1 MVPIQIL
8 KNAQKFY
15 QSLKKE
21 TKELKEQIE
30 ELKLKEQIEELK
42 LNEQENHNESESTKR
57 PSFNPL
63 VGGGIAAVAAQAAT
77 KRNQSLQIVEAKRNE
92 KEKEVL
98 STMTVRQAVMKNE
111 WLR

>member
-1 MVPIQIL
+1 LVPIQIL

-21 TKELKEQIE
+21 TKELKEQ
-30 ELKLKEQIEELK
+30 QIEELK

>member
-21 TKELKEQIE
+21 TKELK
-30 ELKLKEQIEELK
+30 KQIEELK

-92 KEKEVL
+92 NEKEVL
-98 STMTVRQAVMKNE
+98 TTMTVRQAVMKNE

>member
-21 TKELKEQIE
+21 RKELNE
-30 ELKLKEQIEELK
+30 EIVVLKLKEQIEELK

-63 VGGGIAAVAAQAAT
+63 AGGGIAAAAAQAAT
-77 KRNQSLQIVEAKRNE
+77 IPFFKRLEEGR
-92 KEKEVL
+92 
-98 STMTVRQAVMKNE
+98 
-111 WLR
+111 